1 MFSSPV
7 RQFGAIIFVCF
18 TTALWTQLVCG
29 ASLAQGYPSKPV
41 RLIVPAAAGG
51 PTDVVARSITPKL
64 AESLGQ
70 PVLVDNRG
78 GVGGII
84 GTDIVAKAPP
94 DGHTIAM
101 VFISYV
107 TNPTLVAKLPYD
119 TLKDFAPVTL
129 IGYQTT
135 VLVVHPSLPV
145 NSVKELIALA
155 KARPGTLSYAGDTAS
170 AAYLAG
176 ELFKYM
182 TGTSI
187 VHVPYKGNA
196 PALTDTLAGH
206 VPFMFSGTLSS
217 LPYVKAGRLKAL
229 AVTSAQRSPLAP
241 ELPTLI
247 ESGLPG
253 FEVSPW
259 YGVVAPVR
267 TPKEVI
273 GSLNSEIVKVLRT
286 PDVKERF
293 SSQGVE
299 LIGSTPEEFDTYIR
313 REIAKWEKVL
323 KAAGIRAN

>member
-1 MFSSPV
+1 M
-7 RQFGAIIFVCF
+7 
-18 TTALWTQLVCG
+18 
-29 ASLAQGYPSKPV
+29 
-41 RLIVPAAAGG
+41 
-51 PTDVVARSITPKL
+51 
-64 AESLGQ
+64 
-70 PVLVDNRG
+70 VDNRG
-78 GVGGII
+78 GAGGII

-119 TLKDFAPVTL
+119 TLRDFAPVTL
-129 IGYQTT
+129 VGYQTA

-145 NSVKELIALA
+145 NSAKELIALA
-155 KARPGTLSYAGDTAS
+155 KARPGKLSYAGGS
-170 AAYLAG
+170 AAHLAG

-182 TGTSI
+182 TGTNI

-196 PALTDTLAGH
+196 PALIDTLADH
-206 VPFMFSGTLSS
+206 IPFMFNAIITS
-217 LPYVKAGRLKAL
+217 LPHVKAGKLKAL
-229 AVTSAQRSPLAP
+229 AVTSGQRSSLAP
-241 ELPTLI
+241 ELPTMI

-267 TPKEVI
+267 TPKETI
-273 GSLNSEIVKVLRT
+273 GRLNSEIVKVLRA
-286 PDVKERF
+286 PDLKERF

-299 LIGSTPEEFDTYIR
+299 LVGGSPEQFDAYIR
-313 REIAKWEKVL
+313 QEISKWEKVL

>member
-1 MFSSPV
+1 MKPLTV
-7 RQFGAIIFVCF
+7 LLGYACLPAALTIQF
-18 TTALWTQLVCG
+18 LCG
-29 ASLAQGYPSKPV
+29 PAVAQSYPSKPV
-41 RLIVPAAAGG
+41 RLIVPAAPGG
-51 PTDVVARSITPKL
+51 PTDVVTRSIAPKL
-64 AESLGQ
+64 TESLGQ
-70 PVLVDNRG
+70 PVVVDNRG
-78 GVGGII
+78 GAGGII
-84 GTDIVAKAPP
+84 GTDLVAKAKP

-119 TLKDFAPVTL
+119 TLRDFAPVTL
-129 IGYQTT
+129 VGYQTA

-145 NSVKELIALA
+145 SSVKELIALA
-155 KARPGTLSYAGDTAS
+155 KARPGKISYAGDTAS

-196 PALTDTLAGH
+196 PAMIDTLAGH
-206 VPFMFSGTLSS
+206 VPFMFNAIITC
-217 LPYVKAGRLKAL
+217 LPYVKAGKLKAL
-229 AVTSAQRSPLAP
+229 AVTSVQRSSLAP
-241 ELPTLI
+241 ELPTMI

-259 YGVVAPVR
+259 YGVVAPAR

-273 GSLNSEIVKVLRT
+273 GRLHSDIVKVLRT

-299 LIGSTPEEFDTYIR
+299 LIGSTPEQFDVYIHK
-313 REIAKWEKVL
+313 EITKWDKVL
-323 KAAGIRAN
+323 TAAGLRAH